1 MGRAADARQI
11 RGAIGFAPTR
21 FLAEPLVVFL
31 LVVVVAGLASA
42 MASSSL
48 LVRFVLP
55 SILSETSA
63 DSRLK

>member
-31 LVVVVAGLASA
+31 LVVVGLASA
-42 MASSSL
+42 MASSWL

-63 DSRLK
+63 NSRLN

>member
-31 LVVVVAGLASA
+31 LVVGLASA

-63 DSRLK
+63 NSRLN

>member
-31 LVVVVAGLASA
+31 LVVVGLASA

-63 DSRLK
+63 NSRLN